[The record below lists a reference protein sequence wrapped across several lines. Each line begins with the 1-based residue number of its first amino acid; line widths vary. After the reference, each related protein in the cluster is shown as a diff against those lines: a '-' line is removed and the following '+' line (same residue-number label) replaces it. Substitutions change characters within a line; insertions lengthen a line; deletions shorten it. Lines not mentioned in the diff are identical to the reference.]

1 MAINVLFLAAE
12 AEPFIKIG
20 GLGDVAGAL
29 PDAIHRI
36 SSDQPES
43 HQVDIRLVLPYHFAI
58 KQRGFKPEFLGEF
71 GVHTT
76 KGVVNCQVYY
86 YDKDGL
92 PVYLLDGEPI
102 DEKSPVYSSNPILD
116 GYKFVFFSLASLGLA
131 DFLDWRVD
139 ILQGNDWH
147 TATAIYAINK
157 LDLQSPNLSGTRTLH
172 TLHNL
177 PYMGFGVQQALS
189 DYGLPPTQNTD
200 LPPWARHI
208 PLPLGLLYADRII
221 AVSPH
226 YAEEILT
233 TEFGCGLE
241 DFLKTRKEI
250 LQGILNGLDMERW
263 DPESDPKIKQN
274 FSTNSLA
281 LRSINKLALQDQFN
295 LIQDKSMP
303 LLTLISR
310 MDPQK
315 GIDIVLKGL
324 NYCEDLPWQAII
336 LGTGDPIVEEMAR
349 ALAAQYPDRV
359 RSEIAFDSDLAH
371 QLYAGADIFMMPSR
385 YEPCGLS
392 QMIALRYGCVPI
404 ARATGGLADTIEHIS
419 HIVDHGTGFLFDRPY
434 PSVFAHTLKRA
445 LRLYQEPEIWRK
457 IQLNGMR
464 VDFSWE
470 KSAQKYIDVFQEL
483 HALKNEG

>member
-36 SSDQPES
+36 PSDQPGS
-43 HQVDIRLVLPYHFAI
+43 HKVDIRVVLPYHFAI
-58 KQRGFKPEFLGEF
+58 KQRGFETELLGEF
-71 GVHTT
+71 DVHTT
-76 KGVVNCQVYY
+76 KEIVTCQVYH

-116 GYKFVFFSLASLGLA
+116 GYKFVFFSLAALGLA

-139 ILQGNDWH
+139 ILQANDWH
-147 TATAIYAINK
+147 TATAIYALQK
-157 LDLQSPNLSGTRTLH
+157 LDLKSLNLSGTRTLH

-200 LPPWARHI
+200 LPAWARHT

-233 TEFGCGLE
+233 PEFGCGLD
-241 DFLKTRKEI
+241 DFLKTRKEK
-250 LQGILNGLDMERW
+250 LQGILNGLDTERW
-263 DPESDPKIKQN
+263 DPKSDPKIKQT
-274 FSTNSLA
+274 FSTNSLS

-295 LIQDKSMP
+295 LIQDESLP

-324 NYCEDLPWQAII
+324 SYCEDLPWQVII

-349 ALAAQYPDRV
+349 TLAAQYPDRV
-359 RSEIAFDSDLAH
+359 RSIIAFDGDLAH

-392 QMIALRYGCVPI
+392 QMIAMRYGCVPI
-404 ARATGGLADTIEHIS
+404 ARATGGLADTIEHVS
-419 HIVDHGTGFLFDRPY
+419 HKADHGTGFLFDRPY
-434 PSVFAHTLKRA
+434 PSVFANTLKRA
-445 LRLYQEPEIWRK
+445 LRFHQRPEIWRK
-457 IQLNGMR
+457 IQINGMR
-464 VDFSWE
+464 IDFSWE
-470 KSAQKYIDVFQEL
+470 KSAHKYIDVYNEL
-483 HALKNEG
+483 IASKN